1 MTAMPLDLLMILSL
15 GILAGTGSGLLIG
28 FIAGKQ
34 KRDWAAMQKKDK
46 TTTILLVLACSAV
59 ISAVLAWYI
68 FRYAGT

>member
-1 MTAMPLDLLMILSL
+1 MTVTLLDFLMILSL

-28 FIAGKQ
+28 FVAGKQ
-34 KRDWAAMQKKDK
+34 TRDWAAMQKKDK
-46 TTTILLVLACSAV
+46 ITTILLVLTCSAV